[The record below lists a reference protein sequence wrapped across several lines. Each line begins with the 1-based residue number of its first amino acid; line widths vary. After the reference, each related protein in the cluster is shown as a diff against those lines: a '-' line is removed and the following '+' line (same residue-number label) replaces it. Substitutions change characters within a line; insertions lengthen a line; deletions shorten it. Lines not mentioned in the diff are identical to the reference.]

1 MKQTS
6 KKIILASS
14 IIILLGIMVS
24 LFFIIRAENKDF
36 SENGVSVSAT
46 ILEKREM
53 DDDHSSKRVKMR
65 YVFRI
70 SFFTEPQTAEK
81 PKEIE
86 PDSSENNKS
95 EIDKKLDDI
104 FGDPN
109 RERFGDYTTTEL
121 NVNSDKYL
129 QYNVGDKIRITYLKD
144 SPAKVRIAEEEKGER
159 SEE

>member
-6 KKIILASS
+6 KNIILTSS
-14 IIILLGIMVS
+14 IIVLIGIVIS
-24 LFFIIRAENKDF
+24 LYFIIRSENKAF
-36 SENGVSVSAT
+36 SENGISVTAT
-46 ILEKREM
+46 ILEKQEI
-53 DDDHSSKRVKMR
+53 DDDHSTKRVKMR

-70 SFFTEPQTAEK
+70 SYFTEPETSEK
-81 PKEIE
+81 IIE
-86 PDSSENNKS
+86 VKPDSTETNKS

-109 RERFGDYTTTEL
+109 RERFGDYSTTEL

-144 SPAKVRIAEEEKGER
+144 SPAKVRIAEED
-159 SEE
+159 

>member
-6 KKIILASS
+6 KNIILTTS
-14 IIILLGIMVS
+14 IIVLIGIVVG
-24 LFFIIRAENKDF
+24 LYFIIRSENKDF
-36 SENGVSVSAT
+36 SENGISVTAT
-46 ILEKREM
+46 ILEKKEI
-53 DDDHSSKRVKMR
+53 DDDRSTKRVKMR

-70 SFFTEPQTAEK
+70 SYFTEPEATEKNIEEK
-81 PKEIE
+81 P
-86 PDSSENNKS
+86 DSTETNKS

-109 RERFGDYTTTEL
+109 RERFGDYSTTEL

-144 SPAKVRIAEEEKGER
+144 SPTKVRIAEED
-159 SEE
+159 

>member
-6 KKIILASS
+6 KNIILTTS
-14 IIILLGIMVS
+14 IIVLIGIVVG
-24 LFFIIRAENKDF
+24 LYFIIRSENKDF
-36 SENGVSVSAT
+36 SENGISVTAT
-46 ILEKREM
+46 ILEKKEI
-53 DDDHSSKRVKMR
+53 DDDRSTKRVKMR

-70 SFFTEPQTAEK
+70 SYFTEPEATEKNIEEK
-81 PKEIE
+81 P
-86 PDSSENNKS
+86 DSTETNKS

-109 RERFGDYTTTEL
+109 RERFGDYSTTEL

-144 SPAKVRIAEEEKGER
+144 SPAKVRIAEED
-159 SEE
+159 

>member
-6 KKIILASS
+6 KTILLTSS
-14 IIILLGIMVS
+14 IIVLIGIVVG
-24 LFFIIRAENKDF
+24 LFFIIRSENQDF
-36 SENGVSVSAT
+36 SENGISVTAT
-46 ILEKREM
+46 ILEKQEL
-53 DDDHSSKRVKMR
+53 DDDRSSKRVKMR

-70 SFFTEPQTAEK
+70 SYFTEPETSEK
-81 PKEIE
+81 IIE
-86 PDSSENNKS
+86 VKPDSTETNKS

-109 RERFGDYTTTEL
+109 RERFGDYSTTEL

-144 SPAKVRIAEEEKGER
+144 SPAKVRIAEED
-159 SEE
+159 

>member
-6 KKIILASS
+6 KNIILTSS
-14 IIILLGIMVS
+14 IIVLIGIVIS
-24 LFFIIRAENKDF
+24 LYFIIRSENKAF
-36 SENGVSVSAT
+36 SENGISVTAT
-46 ILEKREM
+46 ILEKQEI
-53 DDDHSSKRVKMR
+53 DDDHSIKRVKMR

-70 SFFTEPQTAEK
+70 SYFTEPETQEK
-81 PKEIE
+81 NMEVR
-86 PDSSENNKS
+86 PDSSETNKS

-109 RERFGDYTTTEL
+109 RERFGDYSTTEL

-144 SPAKVRIAEEEKGER
+144 SPAKVRIAEED
-159 SEE
+159 

>member
-6 KKIILASS
+6 KTILLTSS
-14 IIILLGIMVS
+14 IIVLIGIVVG
-24 LFFIIRAENKDF
+24 LFFIIRSENQDF
-36 SENGVSVSAT
+36 SENGISVTAT
-46 ILEKREM
+46 ILEKQEI
-53 DDDHSSKRVKMR
+53 DDDHSTKRVKMR

-70 SFFTEPQTAEK
+70 SYFTEPETQEK
-81 PKEIE
+81 NLEVG
-86 PDSSENNKS
+86 PDSTETNKS

-109 RERFGDYTTTEL
+109 RERFGDYSTTEL

-144 SPAKVRIAEEEKGER
+144 SPAKVRIAEED
-159 SEE
+159 

>member
-6 KKIILASS
+6 KNIILTSS
-14 IIILLGIMVS
+14 IIVLIGIVIS
-24 LFFIIRAENKDF
+24 LYFIIRSENKAF
-36 SENGVSVSAT
+36 SENGIYVTAT
-46 ILEKREM
+46 ILEKQEI
-53 DDDHSSKRVKMR
+53 DDDHSTKRVKMR

-70 SFFTEPQTAEK
+70 SYFTEPETQEK
-81 PKEIE
+81 NMEVR
-86 PDSSENNKS
+86 PDSSETNKS

-109 RERFGDYTTTEL
+109 RERFGDYSTTEL

-144 SPAKVRIAEEEKGER
+144 SPAKVRIAEED
-159 SEE
+159 

>member
-6 KKIILASS
+6 KTILLTSS
-14 IIILLGIMVS
+14 IIVLIGIVVG
-24 LFFIIRAENKDF
+24 LFFIIRSENQDF
-36 SENGVSVSAT
+36 SENGISVTAT
-46 ILEKREM
+46 ILEKQEL
-53 DDDHSSKRVKMR
+53 DDDRSSKRVKMR

-70 SFFTEPQTAEK
+70 SYFTEPETSEK
-81 PKEIE
+81 IIE
-86 PDSSENNKS
+86 VKPDSTETNKS

-109 RERFGDYTTTEL
+109 RERFGDYSTTEL

-144 SPAKVRIAEEEKGER
+144 SPGKVRIAEED
-159 SEE
+159 

>member
-6 KKIILASS
+6 KNIILTSS
-14 IIILLGIMVS
+14 IIVLIGIVIS
-24 LFFIIRAENKDF
+24 LYFIIRSENKDF
-36 SENGVSVSAT
+36 SENGISVTAT
-46 ILEKREM
+46 ILEKQEI
-53 DDDHSSKRVKMR
+53 DDDHSTKRVKMR

-70 SFFTEPQTAEK
+70 SYFTEPETQEK
-81 PKEIE
+81 NMEVR
-86 PDSSENNKS
+86 PDSTETNKS

-109 RERFGDYTTTEL
+109 RERFGDYSTTEL

-144 SPAKVRIAEEEKGER
+144 SPAKVRIAEED
-159 SEE
+159 

>member
-6 KKIILASS
+6 KNIILTTS
-14 IIILLGIMVS
+14 IIVLIGIVVG
-24 LFFIIRAENKDF
+24 LYFIIRSENKDF
-36 SENGVSVSAT
+36 SENGISVTAT
-46 ILEKREM
+46 ILEKQEI
-53 DDDHSSKRVKMR
+53 DDDHSTKRVKMR

-70 SFFTEPQTAEK
+70 SYFTEPETQEK
-81 PKEIE
+81 NMEVR
-86 PDSSENNKS
+86 PDSSETNKS

-109 RERFGDYTTTEL
+109 RERFGDYSTTEL

-144 SPAKVRIAEEEKGER
+144 SPAKVRIAEED
-159 SEE
+159 

>member
-6 KKIILASS
+6 KNIILTSS
-14 IIILLGIMVS
+14 IIVLIGIVIS
-24 LFFIIRAENKDF
+24 LYFIIRSENKDF
-36 SENGVSVSAT
+36 SENGISVTAT
-46 ILEKREM
+46 ILEKKEI
-53 DDDHSSKRVKMR
+53 DDDRSTKRVKMR

-70 SFFTEPQTAEK
+70 SYFTEPEATEKNIEEK
-81 PKEIE
+81 P
-86 PDSSENNKS
+86 DSTETNKS

-109 RERFGDYTTTEL
+109 RERFGDYSTTEL

-144 SPAKVRIAEEEKGER
+144 SPAKVRIAEED
-159 SEE
+159 